1 MREYVFVDSNVFIQ
15 LLYEGA
21 WASEAEELLD
31 KHPLLVTSI
40 GVVDEVLH
48 FIIRR
53 EAMKRHGIRRAYDLR
68 RLIRSKGMAFAKGSL
83 DKFVSMLEELHV
95 KVVADAETQPSQIV
109 NTMDNYKLAPRDAII
124 VLTCKHYG
132 INTILTFDEDF
143 KRIPWL
149 KVNTLE
155 APRLK

>member
-21 WASEAEELLD
+21 RASEAEELLD
-31 KHPLLVTSI
+31 KYPLLMTSI
-40 GVVDEVLH
+40 GIVDEVLH

-53 EAMKRHGIRRAYDLR
+53 EAINRYSIKRAYDLR
-68 RLIRSKGMAFAKGSL
+68 RLIRSKGISFAKESL
-83 DKFVSMLEELHV
+83 SKFVSLLRELYV
-95 KVVADAETQPSQIV
+95 KVVADVEAQPSQIV
-109 NTMDNYKLAPRDAII
+109 NAMDNYRLAPRDTII
-124 VLTCKHYG
+124 ALTCKHYG

-149 KVNTLE
+149 KTI
-155 APRLK
+155 P

>member
-21 WASEAEELLD
+21 RASEAEELLD
-31 KHPLLVTSI
+31 KYPLLVTSI

-53 EAMKRHGIRRAYDLR
+53 EAVNKYGIKRAYDLR
-68 RLIRSKGMAFAKGSL
+68 RLIRSKGISFAKGSL
-83 DKFVSMLEELHV
+83 DKFTSLLGELYV
-95 KVVADAETQPSQIV
+95 RVVGDEAEPKQII
-109 NTMDNYKLAPRDAII
+109 NTMDDYRLAPRDAII
-124 VLTCKHYG
+124 ALTCKHYG
-132 INTILTFDEDF
+132 ISTILTFDEDF

-149 KVNTLE
+149 KVV
-155 APRLK
+155 P